1 MANITAW
8 LFSRYCLIP
17 MDPDNLTDHKD
28 VPLITPGTFTMV
40 PDCKV
45 KIQKNQFVE
54 VKLKFG

>member
-1 MANITAW
+1 
-8 LFSRYCLIP
+8 

-45 KIQKNQFVE
+45 EIQKNQFVE